1 MKNFIAVFG
10 LLILLTACNTTK
22 GLTIDEEGV
31 SFVRSDKLMTVLEKA
46 KEEDKLIFVDF
57 YTTWCLPCKMMDEDV
72 FTDKNVANYMNQHFI
87 NYKVDAERGGGPNL
101 ALIYQVN
108 VFPTLLFLDADGQ
121 VLVRKEGAAYQTELR
136 RLAEEALL
144 ASSVEKYGG

>member
-46 KEEDKLIFVDF
+46 KEEDKLIFVCHKDM
-57 YTTWCLPCKMMDEDV
+57 L
-72 FTDKNVANYMNQHFI
+72 
-87 NYKVDAERGGGPNL
+87 
-101 ALIYQVN
+101 
-108 VFPTLLFLDADGQ
+108 
-121 VLVRKEGAAYQTELR
+121 
-136 RLAEEALL
+136 
-144 ASSVEKYGG
+144 